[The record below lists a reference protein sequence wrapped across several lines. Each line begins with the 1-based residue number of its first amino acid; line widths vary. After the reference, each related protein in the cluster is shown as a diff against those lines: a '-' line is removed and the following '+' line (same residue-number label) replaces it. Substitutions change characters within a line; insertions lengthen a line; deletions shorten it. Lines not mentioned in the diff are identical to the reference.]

1 MEGIAARLPEGVLA
15 RMLEETR
22 SGRLRW
28 GVDPYSF
35 NLATRGAG
43 GRSVELEH
51 CPFPRRAVFREDGA
65 AVATLRGPEVALL
78 AEAAEASLNRV
89 REQDRIA
96 TRRAR
101 D

>member
-1 MEGIAARLPEGVLA
+1 MEEIAARLPEGVLA
-15 RMLEETR
+15 RMLKETR

-35 NLATRGAG
+35 NLATCGAG

-51 CPFPRRAVFREDGA
+51 RPFPRRAVFREGGA
-65 AVATLRGPEVALL
+65 AVATLCGPEVTLL
-78 AEAAEASLNRV
+78 AEAAESSLNRA

-96 TRRAR
+96 PRRAP

>member
-1 MEGIAARLPEGVLA
+1 MEEIAARLPEGVLA

-22 SGRLRW
+22 AGRLRW

-35 NLATRGAG
+35 NLATCGAG

-51 CPFPRRAVFREDGA
+51 RPFPRRAVFREGGAVLAVLRDGR
-65 AVATLRGPEVALL
+65 LPLL
-78 AEAAEASLNRV
+78 AEAAEASLNRA

-96 TRRAR
+96 TRRAP